1 MIKKFPRYSIPSHL
15 WGPLKIAG
23 SYFILGALWIIFSD
37 QIAANF
43 APDEAALARISTYK
57 GWGFVLVTASLLYLL
72 IHRHTTNLL
81 DNQNRLRLITDALP
95 ALISYVD
102 ATGHFRFTN
111 KAYRDWFGENANGKS
126 VEDVFGKE
134 TYQKIIH
141 HKDSALAGQ
150 KVNYETSIPHKNG
163 GERFVNASYIP
174 DVDANGI
181 TQGFYS
187 LVQDVTIYKIS
198 EEALV
203 RSESRYRS
211 LFENMASGLAR
222 CQMLYD
228 ENGKPNDFIYL
239 DVNGAFKYT
248 TGLSDV
254 LGKRVTELIPDIH
267 ETNPEIFE
275 HYGRVALTG
284 KPEKFESFLPN
295 LGSGTWFSVS
305 AYSPEKNFFV
315 SVFEIITERK
325 QAEDALRQAEARF
338 RTLVEQTPAVTYTAA
353 LDETSTTLYVSP
365 QIEDFIGIPSDE
377 YLSRLG
383 IWSQQL
389 HPDDRERVLE
399 QVHRS
404 HIEGGRFESEYRM
417 LSRDNHVIWVHDIA
431 DLVRDESGNDLFLQG
446 IMMDITDRKRTE
458 ELLEQ
463 SHRQL
468 FSFVEQA
475 PLSIA
480 MFDRNMNYL
489 ATSRLWVSEYG
500 RGHTD
505 LIGLNHYEVHPDI
518 PEYWKE
524 AHQKGLAG
532 ISSRNDDDLWE
543 QADGTKNWLRWAIN
557 PWTNESGEVGG
568 IIISTENITERKSA
582 EVAAYQNEV
591 RYHRVLDAM
600 LEGCQIIDFEWR
612 YVYVNEVVTR
622 HGKRKPEELLGHTM
636 MEMYPG
642 IEQTEL
648 FTVLQKCMA
657 DREPTRLEN
666 RFDFPDGSMGWF
678 ELSIQPAQE
687 GLFILSTDIA
697 ERKQAERY
705 MEESKAKLDAALES
719 MTDAVSISDNEGNFI
734 NFNEAFAAFHKFK
747 SKEDCSRTL
756 AEYPD
761 ILDVF
766 MDTGE
771 PAPVEMWAAHR
782 ALRGEIGTNV
792 EYSLLRKDTGDAW
805 VGSYSF
811 APIRDTQGSI
821 TGSVVVG
828 RDITKQKQAEEE
840 IIKLN
845 DELEQRV
852 FERTSQLEIANKELE
867 AFSYSVSHDLR
878 APLRAIDGFT
888 NILMEDYESSLDE
901 EGKRLCNVISR
912 ESKRMGVLID
922 DLLAFSRLSRREMSF
937 NSVDMQTLVN
947 SVFDE
952 LCNGEDGRLID
963 FRPGKLPSIEGDEAL
978 LRQVWTNLLANAFK
992 FTSRKERAII
1002 EVGSIQNKDETI
1014 YYVRDN
1020 GAGFDMEYVGKLFG
1034 VFQRLHSDSEFEGTG
1049 VGLAIVQRVIHRHGG
1064 RVWAEGIT
1072 GEGAI
1077 FHFAIPQ
1084 KEEHHE

>member
-1 MIKKFPRYSIPSHL
+1 
-15 WGPLKIAG
+15 
-23 SYFILGALWIIFSD
+23 
-37 QIAANF
+37 
-43 APDEAALARISTYK
+43 
-57 GWGFVLVTASLLYLL
+57 
-72 IHRHTTNLL
+72 
-81 DNQNRLRLITDALP
+81 
-95 ALISYVD
+95 
-102 ATGHFRFTN
+102 
-111 KAYRDWFGENANGKS
+111 
-126 VEDVFGKE
+126 
-134 TYQKIIH
+134 
-141 HKDSALAGQ
+141 
-150 KVNYETSIPHKNG
+150 
-163 GERFVNASYIP
+163 
-174 DVDANGI
+174 
-181 TQGFYS
+181 
-187 LVQDVTIYKIS
+187 
-198 EEALV
+198 
-203 RSESRYRS
+203 
-211 LFENMASGLAR
+211 
-222 CQMLYD
+222 
-228 ENGKPNDFIYL
+228 
-239 DVNGAFKYT
+239 
-248 TGLSDV
+248 
-254 LGKRVTELIPDIH
+254 
-267 ETNPEIFE
+267 
-275 HYGRVALTG
+275 
-284 KPEKFESFLPN
+284 
-295 LGSGTWFSVS
+295 
-305 AYSPEKNFFV
+305 
-315 SVFEIITERK
+315 
-325 QAEDALRQAEARF
+325 
-338 RTLVEQTPAVTYTAA
+338 
-353 LDETSTTLYVSP
+353 
-365 QIEDFIGIPSDE
+365 
-377 YLSRLG
+377 
-383 IWSQQL
+383 
-389 HPDDRERVLE
+389 
-399 QVHRS
+399 
-404 HIEGGRFESEYRM
+404 
-417 LSRDNHVIWVHDIA
+417 
-431 DLVRDESGNDLFLQG
+431 
-446 IMMDITDRKRTE
+446 
-458 ELLEQ
+458 
-463 SHRQL
+463 
-468 FSFVEQA
+468 
-475 PLSIA
+475 
-480 MFDRNMNYL
+480 
-489 ATSRLWVSEYG
+489 
-500 RGHTD
+500 
-505 LIGLNHYEVHPDI
+505 
-518 PEYWKE
+518 
-524 AHQKGLAG
+524 
-532 ISSRNDDDLWE
+532 
-543 QADGTKNWLRWAIN
+543 
-557 PWTNESGEVGG
+557 
-568 IIISTENITERKSA
+568 
-582 EVAAYQNEV
+582 
-591 RYHRVLDAM
+591 
-600 LEGCQIIDFEWR
+600 
-612 YVYVNEVVTR
+612 
-622 HGKRKPEELLGHTM
+622 
-636 MEMYPG
+636 
-642 IEQTEL
+642 
-648 FTVLQKCMA
+648 LQKCMA